1 MAGVLG
7 NSKEAREGRRP
18 RGEACRMK
26 WKGGQVGNRRAGG
39 TQTSVIEGL
48 GGFGARAG
56 NLQPPPNFVQPVT

>member
-48 GGFGARAG
+48 GIYATGEGKTF
-56 NLQPPPNFVQPVT
+56 